1 LPVKQILQDLKNGDT
16 LLAEVPC
23 PQADRGSLL
32 IRTLNSVVSLGT
44 EKMLIDFGKAS
55 WIAKAKSQPDKVK
68 QVLAK
73 LRTDGLI
80 ATYKAVQ
87 AKLDT
92 SIPLGYANCGF
103 VIEAPAGSGFE
114 AGDLVASNG
123 HHAEVVSVPL
133 NLCARVPDGVS
144 PEAASFT
151 VIGSIALQGVRL
163 MQPSLG
169 ETIVVTGLGL
179 IGQMAVQI
187 LRASGCR
194 VLGIDFDDRKCEL
207 ARAFGA
213 EVVNLSSG
221 TDPVAVARQFTRGV
235 GVDGVL
241 VTASTRSSDPMHQA
255 ANMCRKRG
263 RIVLVGVTGL
273 ELSRADFYEKEL
285 SFQVSCSY
293 GPGRYES
300 NYEGKGM
307 DYPIGFVR
315 WTEQRNFEAFLNL
328 LAEGK
333 VTTEPLITHR
343 FDFDQALQGYEKVSD
358 GTAMG
363 IVLTYVD
370 GRKAWEEA
378 RAGRAA
384 VPPSASVALKP
395 PVGGRSRAVV
405 GVIGAG
411 GFTGQVLLPA
421 LKETGARLKTII
433 SAKGVSGTQLGRKF
447 GFENSSTAADALFDD
462 DEINA
467 VLITTRHDSHARY
480 VLRGLEAGKC
490 VYVEKPLCLNAAEF
504 AEIEARYSQL
514 STKDSHP
521 FLMVG
526 FNRRFAPHIV
536 KMKSLLSGVKEPKA
550 MIMTV
555 NAGAIPA
562 DHWTQDPEIG
572 GGRIVGEGCHFID
585 LLRYLAGSSIQ
596 SVATTVAGSQDES
609 NLKDTVT
616 ISLTFADGSI
626 GTIHYFANGH
636 KKVAKERLEVFCGGR
651 VLQMDNFRSLRGHGW
666 SGFSRQ
672 TLWAQDKGHA
682 GEMRAFIDAVSSGA
696 SSPIPFG
703 EIVEVTK
710 ASFFEKLKWKS

>member
-1 LPVKQILQDLKNGDT
+1 MRQILQDLKDGDT
-16 LLAEVPC
+16 ILAEVPS
-23 PQADRGSLL
+23 PQAGAGRVL
-32 IRTLNSVVSLGT
+32 IRTLSSVVSLGT
-44 EKMLIDFGKAS
+44 EKMLIDFGKAG

-73 LRTDGLI
+73 IRTDGLM

-103 VIEAPAGSGFE
+103 VLEAPEGAGLE
-114 AGDLVASNG
+114 TGDLVVSNG
-123 HHAEVVSVPL
+123 HHAEVVSVPM
-133 NLCARVPDGVS
+133 NLCAKVPDGVT
-144 PEAASFT
+144 PETAAFT

-163 MQPSLG
+163 VQPTLG

-179 IGQMAVQI
+179 IGQLAVQV

-194 VLGIDFDDRKCEL
+194 VVGIDFDERKCEL
-207 ARAFGA
+207 ARGFGA
-213 EVVNLSSG
+213 EVINLSTG
-221 TDPVAVARQFTRGV
+221 TDPVAVAQQLTDGR

-241 VTASTRSSDPMHQA
+241 VTASTRSSEPMHQA

-333 VTTEPLITHR
+333 VDVAPLISHR
-343 FDFDQALQGYEKVSD
+343 FDFDQALDGYEKVSD
-358 GTAMG
+358 GKAMG
-363 IVLTYVD
+363 IVLNYPAAHQAREESRGQETERLAANVPLATS
-370 GRKAWEEA
+370 KASSSK
-378 RAGRAA
+378 A
-384 VPPSASVALKP
+384 VIGL
-395 PVGGRSRAVV
+395 
-405 GVIGAG
+405 IGAG
-411 GFTGQVLLPA
+411 GFTGQVLLPG
-421 LKETGARLKTII
+421 LKETGARLKTIV
-433 SAKGVSGTQLGRKF
+433 SSKGVSGTQLGQKF
-447 GFENSSTAADALFDD
+447 GFENSSTDVDALFADE
-462 DEINA
+462 EINT

-480 VLRGLEAGKC
+480 VRLALEAGKR
-490 VYVEKPLCLNAAEF
+490 VYVEKPLCLNPDEL
-504 AEIEARYSQL
+504 AEIETLVSQL
-514 STKDSHP
+514 SAQDSHP

-526 FNRRFAPHIV
+526 FNRRFAPHV
-536 KMKSLLSGVKEPKA
+536 VRMKSLLDGVQEPKA
-550 MIMTV
+550 MILTV

-562 DHWTQDPEIG
+562 DHWTQDPEVG

-585 LLRYLAGSSIQ
+585 LLRFLAGSSI
-596 SVATTVAGSQDES
+596 VAVTSAVAGPPDES
-609 NLKDTVT
+609 NLKDTVS

-626 GTIHYFANGH
+626 GTIHYFANGN
-636 KKVAKERLEVFCGGR
+636 KKVTKERLEVFCGGR
-651 VLQMDNFRSLRGHGW
+651 VLQMDNFRSLIGHGW
-666 SGFSRQ
+666 SGFSKMK
-672 TLWAQDKGHA
+672 LWAQDKGHNA
-682 GEMRAFIDAVSSGA
+682 EMKALVEAVEKGA
-696 SSPIPFG
+696 ESPIPLDQ
-703 EIVEVTK
+703 ILEVTK
-710 ASFFEKLKWKS
+710 ASFSCL

>member
-1 LPVKQILQDLKNGDT
+1 MKQILQDLKNGDT
-16 LLAEVPC
+16 ILADVPC
-23 PQADRGSLL
+23 PQAGGGSLL
-32 IRTLNSVVSLGT
+32 IRTLSSVVSLGT
-44 EKMLIDFGKAS
+44 EKMLIDFGKAG
-55 WIAKAKSQPDKVK
+55 WLAKAKQQPDKVR

-73 LRTDGLI
+73 IRTDGLA

-103 VIEAPAGSGFE
+103 VLDAPAGSGFE
-114 AGDLVASNG
+114 TGDLVVSNG

-133 NLCARVPDGVS
+133 NLCAKAPEGVK
-144 PEAASFT
+144 PEAAAFT

-163 MQPSLG
+163 IQPTLG

-179 IGQMAVQI
+179 IGQLAVQI

-194 VLGIDFDDRKCEL
+194 VIGVDFDERKCEL
-207 ARAFGA
+207 ARKAGA
-213 EVVNLSSG
+213 EVINLSTGS
-221 TDPVAVARQFTRGV
+221 DPVAVARQFTHGR

-241 VTASTRSSDPMHQA
+241 VTASTRSSEPMHQA
-255 ANMCRKRG
+255 ANMCRQRG

-293 GPGRYES
+293 GPGRYDP

-333 VTTEPLITHR
+333 VDVEPLISHR
-343 FDFDQALQGYEKVSD
+343 FDFDQALEGYEQVSD
-358 GTAMG
+358 GKAMG
-363 IVLTYVD
+363 IVLNYSA
-370 GRKAWEEA
+370 GQKALEES
-378 RAGRAA
+378 RNGKPEPFAA
-384 VPPSASVALKP
+384 NVQLTTP
-395 PVGGRSRAVV
+395 GGSRSKVV
-405 GVIGAG
+405 IGVIGAG
-411 GFTGQVLLPA
+411 GFTGQVLLPG
-421 LKETGARLKTII
+421 LKETGARLKTIV
-433 SAKGVSGTQLGRKF
+433 SSKGVSGTQLGQKF
-447 GFENSSTAADALFDD
+447 GFENSSTDVDSVFND
-462 DEINA
+462 DEINT
-467 VLITTRHDSHARY
+467 VLVTTRHDSHARY
-480 VLRGLEAGKC
+480 VLRGLRAGKR
-490 VYVEKPLCLNAAEF
+490 VYVEKPLCLN
-504 AEIEARYSQL
+504 EADLDAISQAMNEREN
-514 STKDSHP
+514 P

-536 KMKSLLSGVKEPKA
+536 KMKSLLGGVREPKA
-550 MIMTV
+550 MTMTV

-562 DHWTQDPEIG
+562 DHWTQDLESG

-585 LLRYLAGSSIQ
+585 LLRFLAGAPIV
-596 SVATTVAGSQDES
+596 SVNSAVAGPQGES

-626 GTIHYFANGH
+626 GAIHYFANGN

-651 VLQMDNFRSLRGHGW
+651 VLQLNNFRSLVGQGW
-666 SGFSRQ
+666 SGVSKMK
-672 TLWAQDKGHA
+672 LWAQDKGHHAEMKALVEAAQNGA
-682 GEMRAFIDAVSSGA
+682 G
-696 SSPIPFG
+696 SPVPFDQ
-703 EIVEVTK
+703 IAEVTK
-710 ASFFEKLKWKS
+710 ASFVAAGISEPGS